1 MLKRVDI
8 VGNPNIGVFILA
20 TDDLAI
26 VPYNL
31 LDEKA
36 DIIKEALDVDVV
48 KSSISGCS
56 LIGSLAVA
64 NSNGMV
70 VSPHVLDREI
80 KQFEDLGINVATV
93 PGQYTALGNI
103 VAANDKG
110 AIVSPFLSEEAI
122 NVIEETLDVNVE
134 ATSMVGSDIIGS
146 MIQVTNKGFL
156 ISSKA
161 IQSEI
166 SFAQEVF
173 GVEGD
178 IGTVGRGISL
188 VGACS
193 IANSN
198 GAIVDKDSTG
208 PEMARVEEAL
218 GFLDDDF

>member
-8 VGNPNIGVFILA
+8 VGNPNIGVFVLA

-36 DIIKEALDVDVV
+36 EIIKETLEVDVV
-48 KSSISGCS
+48 KSSISGSS

-64 NSNGMV
+64 NSKGII
-70 VSPHVLDREI
+70 VSPHVLDREVE
-80 KQFEDLGINVATV
+80 QFEELGLNVATI
-93 PGQYTALGNI
+93 PGKFTAVGNI
-103 VAANDKG
+103 VAANDNG
-110 AIVSPFLSEEAI
+110 AIVSPFLSGEAVD
-122 NVIEETLDVNVE
+122 VIAETLDVNVE
-134 ATSMVGSDIIGS
+134 ASSMVGSDIIGS
-146 MIQVTNKGFL
+146 LLRVTNKGFL
-156 ISSKA
+156 ISKNA
-161 IQSEI
+161 DETEI
-166 SFAQEVF
+166 DFAQEVF
-173 GVEGD
+173 GVEGNL
-178 IGTVGRGISL
+178 GTVGRGISL

-198 GAIVDKDSTG
+198 GAIVAKDSTG

>member
-8 VGNPNIGVFILA
+8 VGNPNLGVFILA

-31 LDEKA
+31 IDEKVE
-36 DIIKEALDVDVV
+36 IIKETLEVDAV
-48 KSSISGCS
+48 KSSISGSS

-64 NSNGMV
+64 NSNGLV

-80 KQFEDLGINVATV
+80 KQFEDLGLNVATV
-93 PGQYTALGNI
+93 PGRYTALGNI
-103 VAANDKG
+103 IAANDKG
-110 AIVSPFLSEEAI
+110 AIVSPFLSEDAI
-122 NVIEETLDVNVE
+122 NIIEETLDVNVK
-134 ATSMVGSDIIGS
+134 ATSMIGSDIIGS
-146 MIQVTNKGFL
+146 LIQVTNKGFL

-161 IQSEI
+161 VQSEVRL
-166 SFAQEVF
+166 AQEVF

-178 IGTVGRGISL
+178 IGTVGKGIPL

-198 GAIVDKDSTG
+198 GAIVAKDSTG

>member
-8 VGNPNIGVFILA
+8 VGNPNLGVFILA

-31 LDEKA
+31 LDEKVE
-36 DIIKEALDVDVV
+36 IIKETLEVEAV
-48 KSSISGCS
+48 KSSISGSS

-64 NSNGMV
+64 NSNGLV

-80 KQFEDLGINVATV
+80 KQFEDLGLNVATV
-93 PGQYTALGNI
+93 PGRYTALGNI
-103 VAANDKG
+103 VAANDNG
-110 AIVSPFLSEEAI
+110 AIVSPFLSEDAI
-122 NVIEETLDVNVE
+122 NIIEETLDVDVK

-146 MIQVTNKGFL
+146 LIQVTNRGFL

-161 IQSEI
+161 VQSEVRL
-166 SFAQEVF
+166 AQEVF

-178 IGTVGRGISL
+178 IGTVGKGIPL

-198 GAIVDKDSTG
+198 GAIVAKDSTG

>member
-8 VGNPNIGVFILA
+8 VGNPNVGVFTLA

-36 DIIKEALDVDVV
+36 EIIKETLEVDVV
-48 KSSISGCS
+48 KASISGSS

-70 VSPHVLDREI
+70 VSPHVLDREV
-80 KQFEDLGINVATV
+80 KQFEDLGIDVATI
-93 PGQYTALGNI
+93 PGRYTALGNI
-103 VAANDKG
+103 IAANDKG

-122 NVIEETLDVNVE
+122 NIIENTLDVNVE

-146 MIQVTNKGFL
+146 LIQVTNKGFL
-156 ISSKA
+156 ISSQAVK
-161 IQSEI
+161 SEI
-166 SFAQEVF
+166 KFAQEVF

-178 IGTVGRGISL
+178 IGTVGRGIAL

-198 GAIVDKDSTG
+198 GAIVAKDSTG

>member
-8 VGNPNIGVFILA
+8 VGNPNVGVFVLA

-36 DIIKEALDVDVV
+36 DIIKEALDVNVV
-48 KSSISGCS
+48 KSSISGSS

-64 NSNGMV
+64 NSNGIV
-70 VSPHVLDREI
+70 VSPHVLDREV
-80 KQFEDLGINVATV
+80 KQFEELGLNVAAI
-93 PGQYTALGNI
+93 PGQYTAVGNI
-103 VAANDKG
+103 VAANDTG
-110 AIVSPFLSEEAI
+110 AIVSPFLSDEAVQ
-122 NVIEETLDVNVE
+122 VIEETLDVNVE

-146 MIQVTNKGFL
+146 LISVTNKGFL
-156 ISSKA
+156 ISGNA
-161 IQSEI
+161 VPSEI
-166 SFAQEVF
+166 NFAQEVF

-188 VGACS
+188 VGACIIS
-193 IANSN
+193 NSN
-198 GAIVDKDSTG
+198 GAIVAKDSTG

-218 GFLDDDF
+218 GFLDDF